1 MFVERRE
8 LNFVKLTKF
17 KVNNRRGSVFRMSK
31 VTLRIRKYIVNKL
44 LDRKQFVV
52 DMMHIGAKA
61 PTRDEIKDQVATQLK
76 ANKDLVVIFG
86 LQTKFGGGRTTGFG
100 FIYDNLDA
108 LKSIEPKHRLIKA
121 GLKEKSTVTR
131 RQRKN
136 IRKQKVKVWGSG
148 VRATAHKTRRQQ
160 RKEELGNQ

>member
-1 MFVERRE
+1 
-8 LNFVKLTKF
+8 
-17 KVNNRRGSVFRMSK
+17 MSK

-52 DMMHIGAKA
+52 DMMHVGGKA
-61 PTRDEIKDQVATQLK
+61 PTRDEIKDQVASQLK

-86 LQTKFGGGRTTGFG
+86 LHTKFGGGRTTGFG

-108 LKSIEPKHRLIKA
+108 LKNVEPKHRLIKA
-121 GLKEKSTVTR
+121 GLAEKGKVTR
-131 RQRKN
+131 RMRKN
-136 IRKQKVKVWGSG
+136 DRKQKMKVWGSG
-148 VRATAHKTRRQQ
+148 VRAANHKTRRQQ

>member
-1 MFVERRE
+1 
-8 LNFVKLTKF
+8 
-17 KVNNRRGSVFRMSK
+17 
-31 VTLRIRKYIVNKL
+31 
-44 LDRKQFVV
+44 
-52 DMMHIGAKA
+52 MMHIGGKA
-61 PTRDEIKDQVATQLK
+61 PTRDEIKEQVASQLK

-108 LKSIEPKHRLIKA
+108 LKAIEPKHRLIKA

-136 IRKQKVKVWGSG
+136 VRKEKMKVWGSG
-148 VRATAHKTRRQQ
+148 VRAAAHKVRRQQ

>member
-1 MFVERRE
+1 MLVTFSSSFTNG
-8 LNFVKLTKF
+8 LSLAALLK
-17 KVNNRRGSVFRMSK
+17 MSK

-52 DMMHIGAKA
+52 DMLHVGGKA
-61 PTRDEIKDQVATQLK
+61 PTRDEIKDQVASQLK

-108 LKSIEPKHRLIKA
+108 LKATEPKHRLIKA
-121 GLKEKSTVTR
+121 GLKEKSTATR

-136 IRKQKVKVWGSG
+136 TRKEKMKVWGSG
-148 VRATAHKTRRQQ
+148 VRANAHKIRRQQ
-160 RKEELGNQ
+160 RKEEMGNQ

>member
-1 MFVERRE
+1 
-8 LNFVKLTKF
+8 
-17 KVNNRRGSVFRMSK
+17 MSK

-52 DMMHIGAKA
+52 DMLHVGGKA
-61 PTRDEIKDQVATQLK
+61 PSRDEIKEQVASQLK
-76 ANKDLVVIFG
+76 ANKELVVIFG

-108 LKSIEPKHRLIKA
+108 LKNTEPKHRLIKA
-121 GLKEKSTVTR
+121 GLKDKSTATR

-136 IRKQKVKVWGSG
+136 TRKEKMKVWGSG
-148 VRATAHKTRRQQ
+148 VRAAAHKVRRQQ
-160 RKEELGNQ
+160 RKEELGNH

>member
-1 MFVERRE
+1 MWPF
-8 LNFVKLTKF
+8 
-17 KVNNRRGSVFRMSK
+17 SRMSK

-108 LKSIEPKHRLIKA
+108 LKNTEPKHRLIKA

-148 VRATAHKTRRQQ
+148 VRAAAHKTRRQQ
-160 RKEELGNQ
+160 RKEEMGNQ